1 MGRISHHLKGKDYKK
16 THQRKLDEQRVLYL
30 ERREK
35 EIQEQQYLDEIE
47 RLSSPFKSDWRSEI
61 DSDKMDEINEGM
73 TTSSVFSTTLP
84 ATGDTDLSTTEI
96 TSADVFADGPYELN
110 LDSGKGGTYPAL
122 VGASV
127 KSSGSG
133 TGSDGGFDV
142 GSHVAFDGA
151 GVNDGARWAI
161 FQPVDSTSYDKMVF
175 SVIRGNGSNGGEAP
189 DDASGEGLYLYY
201 KMPDMQ
207 DYIAINRYPTINDLR
222 DEISD
227 FTIVPVGNDTAG
239 IQEYEVDIPSYAR
252 GPGARFLVYQFSS
265 NDSQGDNYGIT
276 KVAFRRR
283 TPLNVFVSL
292 DSPEATNFIRTDP
305 IMRGLSAEG
314 RRKKLE
320 DMLDAGDEYLLK
332 QLGMQGSIA
341 RPTDTFAQ
349 KDWTASAYGLP
360 ADYKERLIKA
370 NAYFQKNVGSIPVS
384 LGLYGGGSNDRSAE
398 LRRKSFKEVG
408 FTDAQIDTIERNN
421 LLQTKFEPSKKMS
434 GVKSSLPT
442 YDPDYSWNRT
452 NVNVD
457 PETFQ
462 KLAAQQIAQSR
473 QKQQQVSNNVAT
485 SKATS
490 DNSGYAD
497 ELSKAVAAAR
507 AEYLKSGQ
515 TVAQRQQSYDKLQAA
530 IKAGTDYATATSTNP
545 NTPPAPPASQPQQKL
560 TPQQLA
566 DIDKQIKELEAA
578 AEKSKQDA
586 QNNMNMARLN
596 AVVGGGAAGAALG
609 LIGGAAIAAG
619 LGGAALRAG
628 SRVVKTGAG
637 SPGARAY
644 AKANPGKYN
653 PFLSNKV
660 NRYLRN
666 SHEPQGQVIPEK
678 KLKSPKKV
686 LNNKIPGY
694 YDGKPAP
701 LGFPDNPPPE
711 MVNGMHPDLV
721 DGKNV
726 ANRFNRL
733 DPQSAQAMP
742 LTGNPHIDKK
752 VLKARKQSK

>member
-73 TTSSVFSTTLP
+73 TTSSLLSTTLNP
-84 ATGDTDLSTTEI
+84 PDDTYNNPIVSTSSATLDYTAAISSSRREVTLGTFDLSSVDQMYL
-96 TSADVFADGPYELN
+96 SA
-110 LDSGKGGTYPAL
+110 TR
-122 VGASV
+122 
-127 KSSGSG
+127 SGSG
-133 TGSDGGFDV
+133 
-142 GSHVAFDGA
+142 
-151 GVNDGARWAI
+151 
-161 FQPVDSTSYDKMVF
+161 
-175 SVIRGNGSNGGEAP
+175 
-189 DDASGEGLYLYY
+189 
-201 KMPDMQ
+201 
-207 DYIAINRYPTINDLR
+207 AINGWMLYANDKIVISSPDGYYNIGSSDLALFKSGKVTLKVRQNTSPEYGEDATDSAVEGWTVSPMFFYRTVPT
-222 DEISD
+222 
-227 FTIVPVGNDTAG
+227 
-239 IQEYEVDIPSYAR
+239 
-252 GPGARFLVYQFSS
+252 
-265 NDSQGDNYGIT
+265 
-276 KVAFRRR
+276 
-283 TPLNVFVSL
+283 NVFVSL

-332 QLGMQGSIA
+332 QIGMQGSIA
-341 RPTDTFAQ
+341 RPADTFAQ
-349 KDWTASAYGLP
+349 RDWTASAYGLPTDYKERLVKANAYLQKNVGSTPVSLGLYGGNNVADIRKQSLKTVGFTDRQIDAIEKNNLLQISKTSGVSKKSDSSKTAAPTTSNSSSTSGPYGLP

-370 NAYFQKNVGSIPVS
+370 NAYYQKNVGSIPVS
-384 LGLYGGGSNDRSAE
+384 LGLHSGSSNYDRSEE

-434 GVKSSLPT
+434 SVKSSRPT

-452 NVNVD
+452 DVNVD

-490 DNSGYAD
+490 DKSGYMDIQVGDQRRSYDAAGNYTGAD
-497 ELSKAVAAAR
+497 TGNIRSWDQAAGDEIAQVAATPKMPSHVR
-507 AEYLKSGQ
+507 DSIM
-515 TVAQRQQSYDKLQAA
+515 RQYGKP
-530 IKAGTDYATATSTNP
+530 GYGP
-545 NTPPAPPASQPQQKL
+545 MTPEDQKNIINWQQKL
-560 TPQQLA
+560 KQA
-566 DIDKQIKELEAA
+566 DSSSQDTQI
-578 AEKSKQDA
+578 A
-586 QNNMNMARLN
+586 QNTEPLKGQKTDVRYDPNMKMFVPRPSDKDSGTN
-596 AVVGGGAAGAALG
+596 VQD
-609 LIGGAAIAAG
+609 LIK
-619 LGGAALRAG
+619 L
-628 SRVVKTGAG
+628 
-637 SPGARAY
+637 
-644 AKANPGKYN
+644 AKR
-653 PFLSNKV
+653 NKKQTAMV
-660 NRYLRN
+660 AHY
-666 SHEPQGQVIPEK
+666 EPQGQVISEK
-678 KLKSPKKV
+678 KLKSPKQV
-686 LNNKIPGY
+686 LKDKIPGY

-701 LGFPDNPPPE
+701 LGFPETPPPE

>member
-73 TTSSVFSTTLP
+73 TTSSVFSTTLNP
-84 ATGDTDLSTTEI
+84 PDDTYNNPIVSTSSATLDYTAAISSSRREVTLGTFDLSSVDQMYL
-96 TSADVFADGPYELN
+96 SA
-110 LDSGKGGTYPAL
+110 TR
-122 VGASV
+122 
-127 KSSGSG
+127 SGSG
-133 TGSDGGFDV
+133 
-142 GSHVAFDGA
+142 
-151 GVNDGARWAI
+151 
-161 FQPVDSTSYDKMVF
+161 
-175 SVIRGNGSNGGEAP
+175 
-189 DDASGEGLYLYY
+189 
-201 KMPDMQ
+201 
-207 DYIAINRYPTINDLR
+207 AINGWMLYANDKLVISGPDGYYNIGSSDLALFKSGKVTLKVRQNTSPEYGEDATDSAVEGWTVSPMFFYRTVPT
-222 DEISD
+222 
-227 FTIVPVGNDTAG
+227 
-239 IQEYEVDIPSYAR
+239 
-252 GPGARFLVYQFSS
+252 
-265 NDSQGDNYGIT
+265 
-276 KVAFRRR
+276 
-283 TPLNVFVSL
+283 NVFVSL

-332 QLGMQGSIA
+332 QIGMQGSIA
-341 RPTDTFAQ
+341 RPADTFAQ
-349 KDWTASAYGLP
+349 RDWTASAYGLPTDYKERLVKANAYLQKNVGSTPVSLGLYGGNNVADIRKQSLKTVGFTDRQIDAIEKNNLLQISKTSGVSKKSDSSKTAAPTTSNSSSTSGPYGLP

-370 NAYFQKNVGSIPVS
+370 NAYYQKNVGSIPVS
-384 LGLYGGGSNDRSAE
+384 LGLHSGSSNYDRSEE

-434 GVKSSLPT
+434 GVKSSRPT

-490 DNSGYAD
+490 DKSGYMDIQVGDQRRSYDAAVNYTGAD
-497 ELSKAVAAAR
+497 TGNIRSWDQAAGDEIAQVAATPKMPSHVR
-507 AEYLKSGQ
+507 DSIM
-515 TVAQRQQSYDKLQAA
+515 RQYGKP
-530 IKAGTDYATATSTNP
+530 GYGP
-545 NTPPAPPASQPQQKL
+545 MTPEDQKNIINWQQKL
-560 TPQQLA
+560 KQA
-566 DIDKQIKELEAA
+566 DSSSQDTQI
-578 AEKSKQDA
+578 A
-586 QNNMNMARLN
+586 QNTEPLKGQKTDVRYDPNMKMFVPRPSDKDSGTN
-596 AVVGGGAAGAALG
+596 VQD
-609 LIGGAAIAAG
+609 LIK
-619 LGGAALRAG
+619 L
-628 SRVVKTGAG
+628 
-637 SPGARAY
+637 
-644 AKANPGKYN
+644 AKR
-653 PFLSNKV
+653 NKKQTAMV
-660 NRYLRN
+660 AHY
-666 SHEPQGQVIPEK
+666 EPQGQVISEK
-678 KLKSPKKV
+678 KLKSPKQV